1 MKSVLQKAGIKYAA
15 VSVAGF
21 LMIAACADNS
31 ADKDGNGVVDSEE
44 RAAEMD
50 YDAFIPMKAG
60 LWETRFVFSDIDVP
74 SLGKA
79 QKKQIMDEV
88 AESASSQ
95 SCLTEAEA
103 KKPGADFFG
112 GNGAEKCVYK
122 AFDVSGQNVK
132 LKLSCGMDGMG
143 SVDMELAGV
152 MGETEFNYDSKVD
165 VRLPMVGKVA
175 MQGKAMGKYVGACPA
190 S

>member
-1 MKSVLQKAGIKYAA
+1 MKASGLKAMLPAMALLG
-15 VSVAGF
+15 
-21 LMIAACADNS
+21 LTACADNS
-31 ADKDGNGVVDSEE
+31 ADKDGNGIIDSEE

-60 LWETRFVFSDIDVP
+60 LWETKFVFADINVP

-79 QKKQIMDEV
+79 QKQQIMDEV
-88 AESASSQ
+88 AKSASSQ

-122 AFDVSGQNVK
+122 AFDVSGQNVDM
-132 LKLSCGMDGMG
+132 KLSCGMDGMG

-175 MQGKAMGKYVGACPA
+175 MQGKATGKYVGACPA

>member
-1 MKSVLQKAGIKYAA
+1 MKTAVLKAALPAIA
-15 VSVAGF
+15 
-21 LMIAACADNS
+21 LMALAACADNS
-31 ADKDGNGVVDSEE
+31 ADKDGNGIIDSEE

-60 LWETRFVFSDIDVP
+60 LWETKFVFSDINVP
-74 SLGKA
+74 TLGKA
-79 QKKQIMDEV
+79 QKQQIMDEV
-88 AESASSQ
+88 AKSASSQ
-95 SCLTEAEA
+95 SCLTAAEA

-122 AFDVSGQNVK
+122 AFDVSGQNVQM
-132 LKLSCGMDGMG
+132 KLSCGMDGMG

-152 MGETEFNYDSKVD
+152 MGETEFNYDSKVN

-175 MQGKAMGKYVGACPA
+175 MQGKATGKYVGACPA

>member
-1 MKSVLQKAGIKYAA
+1 MKTAILKAAWPLIGSLA
-15 VSVAGF
+15 
-21 LMIAACADNS
+21 LAACADNS
-31 ADKDGNGVVDSEE
+31 ADKDGNGIIDSEE

-60 LWETRFVFSDIDVP
+60 LWETKFVFADINVP
-74 SLGKA
+74 TLGKA
-79 QKKQIMDEV
+79 EKQQIMDEV
-88 AESASSQ
+88 AKSASSK
-95 SCLTEAEA
+95 SCLSEADA

-112 GNGAEKCVYK
+112 GNGAEKCVHK
-122 AFDVSGQNVK
+122 AFDVSGQNVQM
-132 LKLSCGMDGMG
+132 KLSCGMDGMG

-175 MQGKAMGKYVGACPA
+175 MRGKATGKYVGACPA

>member
-1 MKSVLQKAGIKYAA
+1 MKTGVCNAVLPA
-15 VSVAGF
+15 
-21 LMIAACADNS
+21 IALLALSACADNS
-31 ADKDGNGVVDSEE
+31 ADKDGNGIVDSEE

-60 LWETRFVFSDIDVP
+60 LWETKFVFAEINVP
-74 SLGKA
+74 TLGKA
-79 QKKQIMDEV
+79 EKQQIMDEV
-88 AESASSQ
+88 AKSASSR
-95 SCLTEAEA
+95 SCLTEADA

-122 AFDVSGQNVK
+122 AFDVSGQNVQM
-132 LKLSCGMDGMG
+132 KLSCGMDGMG

-175 MQGKAMGKYVGACPA
+175 MRGKATGKYVGACPA

>member
-1 MKSVLQKAGIKYAA
+1 MKTGVCNAVLPA
-15 VSVAGF
+15 
-21 LMIAACADNS
+21 IALLALSACADNS
-31 ADKDGNGVVDSEE
+31 ADKDGNGIVDSEE

-60 LWETRFVFSDIDVP
+60 LWETKFVFAEINVP
-74 SLGKA
+74 TLGKA
-79 QKKQIMDEV
+79 EKQQIMDEV
-88 AESASSQ
+88 AKSASSR
-95 SCLTEAEA
+95 SCLTEADA

-122 AFDVSGQNVK
+122 AFDVSGQNVQM
-132 LKLSCGMDGMG
+132 KLSCGMDGMG

-165 VRLPMVGKVA
+165 VRLPMIGKVA
-175 MQGKAMGKYVGACPA
+175 MRGKATGKYVGACPA

>member
-1 MKSVLQKAGIKYAA
+1 MKTVVRKTGIMNAA
-15 VSVAGF
+15 VPAMVFLSLAG
-21 LMIAACADNS
+21 CADNS

-60 LWETRFVFSDIDVP
+60 LWETKFVFSDIDVP

-79 QKKQIMDEV
+79 QKQQIMDEV
-88 AESASSQ
+88 AKSASSQ

-112 GNGAEKCVYK
+112 GSGAEKCVYK

-165 VRLPMVGKVA
+165 VRLPMIGKVA
-175 MQGKAMGKYVGACPA
+175 MQGKATGKYVGACPA

>member
-1 MKSVLQKAGIKYAA
+1 MKTAALKATLPAIALLA
-15 VSVAGF
+15 
-21 LMIAACADNS
+21 LAACADSS
-31 ADKDGNGVVDSEE
+31 ADKDGNGIIDSEE

-60 LWETRFVFSDIDVP
+60 LWETKFVFAEINVP
-74 SLGKA
+74 TLGKA
-79 QKKQIMDEV
+79 EKQQIMDEV
-88 AESASSQ
+88 AKSASSR
-95 SCLTEAEA
+95 SCLTDADA

-122 AFDVSGQNVK
+122 AFDVSGQNVQM
-132 LKLSCGMDGMG
+132 KLSCGMDGMG

-175 MQGKAMGKYVGACPA
+175 MRGKATGEYVGACPA

>member
-1 MKSVLQKAGIKYAA
+1 MSCVPGLKTSILALAIVTLA
-15 VSVAGF
+15 S
-21 LMIAACADNS
+21 CSDTS
-31 ADKDGNGVVDSEE
+31 ADKDGNGVIDSDE

-60 LWETRFVFSDIDVP
+60 EWETRFVFTDINVP
-74 SLGKA
+74 TLGKSE
-79 QKKQIMDEV
+79 KRQIMDEV
-88 AESASSQ
+88 AKSASSR

-122 AFDVSGQNVK
+122 AFDVSGQNVRM
-132 LKLSCGMDGMG
+132 KLSCGMEGMG

-152 MGETEFNYDSKVD
+152 MGETEFNYESKVD
-165 VRLPMVGKVA
+165 VRLPMIGKVKMTGNA
-175 MQGKAMGKYVGACPA
+175 TGKYVGTCTGA
-190 S
+190 